1 MSRDFTILEDEQII
15 RLIRKE
21 DNREAMDFLMNKYRG
36 LVKKEARTLY
46 MMGADSEDI
55 IQEGMIGLFKAIR
68 DYCPGNEATFFTF
81 AKICIQR
88 QLVNAVKASTR
99 KKHSPLNSYVS
110 FYEPVQESTEVS
122 VMDTIQAAESFSN
135 PEKILLEHEKIER
148 LEEGIKEKLSDLE
161 QEVLILFLD
170 GKSYGE
176 IGGIIGKDAKS
187 VDNAVQRIRN
197 KIKKSIDMK

>member
-1 MSRDFTILEDEQII
+1 MSRDFTILEDDQIVG
-15 RLIRKE
+15 LIRKE

-68 DYCPGNEATFFTF
+68 DYSSENEATFFTF

-88 QLVNAVKASTR
+88 QLVNAVKSSTR
-99 KKHSPLNSYVS
+99 KKHSPLNTYVS
-110 FYEPVQESTEVS
+110 FYEPVQESKEMS
-122 VMDTIQAAESFSN
+122 VMDTIQAAENFSN
-135 PEKILLEHEKIER
+135 PEKILLEHEKIQK
-148 LEEGIKEKLSDLE
+148 LEEGIKEKLTELE
-161 QEVLILFLD
+161 QEVLLLFLD
-170 GKSYGE
+170 GKSYDE
-176 IGGIIGKDAKS
+176 IGECIGKSAKS

-197 KIKKSIDMK
+197 KMKKSIDTK

>member
-1 MSRDFTILEDEQII
+1 MSRDFTMLEDEQII
-15 RLIRKE
+15 RLIREE

-68 DYCPGNEATFFTF
+68 DYSPENEATFFTF

-110 FYEPVQESTEVS
+110 FYEPVQESKEVS

-135 PEKILLEHEKIER
+135 PEKILLEHEKIES
-148 LEEGIKEKLSDLE
+148 LEVGIKEKLSDLE

-176 IGGIIGKDAKS
+176 IGVLLGKDAKS